1 MKLKQRLSEL
11 IPKWRDEVKNFTKE
25 YGKVKCDE
33 VVIEQVIGGMRDI
46 KSMVCETSYLDP
58 FEGIRFRN
66 MTISDVRDRLPKPTP
81 DDEPYPTGLFYLLL
95 TGEIP
100 DRDTVLEVEEEL
112 KKRAEVPEYVYDVL
126 NALPKETHPMTQIS
140 MAVLAMQKNSKF
152 LKGYNEGIK
161 KDVYWDPTFEDSL
174 DLLAT
179 MPVAAAYIYRRC
191 YKDGKAIPPDPKL
204 DWGAN
209 FAHMMGNDNPEYYN
223 LMRLYLILHSDHESG
238 NVSAHTGFLVNSA
251 LSDIYYSVS
260 AALNGLAGP
269 LHGLANQECL
279 KWILELM
286 EKFGGRTPT
295 KDEVKKFTEDTLAA
309 GKVIPGYGHA
319 VLRKTD
325 PRFTAQREFAMKY
338 LPDDPVFKT
347 VDTVFQVVPEIL
359 GGIGKIKNPWPNVDA
374 HSGCLQYYYGVK
386 EFDYYTVLFGVSRTM
401 GITAQAVWARGV
413 GCPIERPKSVTL
425 QMLKDIALGKDK

>member
-11 IPKWRDEVKNFTKE
+11 IPKWRDEIKTFTKE
-25 YGKVKCDE
+25 HGKVKCDE
-33 VVIEQVIGGMRDI
+33 VTIEQVIGGMRDI

-66 MTISDVRDRLPKPTP
+66 MTIPEVRERLPKPSAG
-81 DDEPYPTGLFYLLL
+81 DEPYPTGLFYLLC
-95 TGEIP
+95 TGELP
-100 DRDTVLEVEEEL
+100 DRDAVLELEEEL
-112 KKRAEVPEYVYDVL
+112 KKRATLPKYVYDMV
-126 NALPKETHPMTQIS
+126 NSLPKDTHPMTQIS
-140 MAVLAMQKNSKF
+140 MAVLALQRGSKF
-152 LKGYNEGIK
+152 QKMYNEGMK
-161 KDVYWDPTFEDSL
+161 KEVYWDPTLEDSL
-174 DLLAT
+174 DLLAK
-179 MPVAAAYIYRRC
+179 MPVAAAYIYRRSF
-191 YKDGKAIPPDPKL
+191 KDGKEIPADPKL

-209 FAHMMGNDNPEYYN
+209 FAHMMGVDNPEYYN

-251 LSDIYYSVS
+251 LSDIYYSIS

-279 KWILELM
+279 KWILGLIA
-286 EKFGGRTPT
+286 KHGGKPPT
-295 KDEVKKFTEDTLAA
+295 KEEVKKFTEETLAA

-325 PRFTAQREFAMKY
+325 PRFTAQREFGLKY
-338 LPDDPVFKT
+338 LPNDPVFKT

-359 GGIGKIKNPWPNVDA
+359 GSIGKIKNPWPNVDA
-374 HSGCLQYYYGVK
+374 DSGCLQYYYGVR
-386 EFDYYTVLFGVSRTM
+386 EFDFYTVLFGVSRTM
-401 GITAQAVWARGV
+401 GICAQNIWARGV

-425 QMLKDIALGKDK
+425 QMLKDLAAGK